1 MKRNYR
7 TLWPATLCVTV
18 AAILV
23 CCVLVRP
30 VRAAQQTGSPPPA
43 AVSPLEWWNGFK
55 TFPRFVRAA
64 DIAHALGG
72 TVLDPTP
79 EQRQQRAAGE
89 IPRPGEGGPGS
100 VLLPAGIT
108 ALLAYNKDNSLFVL
122 YDDPAAANGLKKL
135 LTLLDVKPRRVAVR
149 VETLLVIRDAAGREL
164 RRLPLLM
171 SGETPDGQE
180 GQLTTTLG
188 RAIGGGVA
196 AATDDAPTGQNAW
209 PRSGNCFLRV
219 TPRVNAD
226 GTIALRVNGNV
237 EFEWRAAA
245 PPVAATNTQK
255 TGATDAAAARDPL
268 RISHTFNS
276 VSEAADGRAATLMRS
291 ASPFGTGTAE
301 ITITLTPHLLAEPQG
316 RTGLRGQSSSG
327 QSSGAQ
333 TEAR

>member
-1 MKRNYR
+1 MKRNCR

-30 VRAAQQTGSPPPA
+30 VRAAQRTGSPPPA

-100 VLLPAGIT
+100 VLLPMGIT
-108 ALLAYNKDNSLFVL
+108 ALLAYNQDNSLFVL
-122 YDDPAAANGLKKL
+122 YDDPAAVSHFKKL

-149 VETLLVIRDAAGREL
+149 MDALLVIRNATGREQS
-164 RRLPLLM
+164 RFPLTM
-171 SGETPDGQE
+171 NGEVSDGQE

-188 RAIGGGVA
+188 RAVGGGVA
-196 AATDDAPTGQNAW
+196 TAGDAPTGQSAW
-209 PRSGNCFLRV
+209 PRSGNCFLRF
-219 TPRVNAD
+219 TPRLNAD

-237 EFEWRAAA
+237 EFEWRAAD
-245 PPVAATNTQK
+245 P
-255 TGATDAAAARDPL
+255 AAAAREPL
-268 RISHTFNS
+268 RVSHAFNS
-276 VSEAADGRAATLMRS
+276 VSEAANGQAATLLR
-291 ASPFGTGTAE
+291 ATSPFGAGTAE
-301 ITITLTPHLLAEPQG
+301 ITITLTPRLLLAEPPP
-316 RTGLRGQSSSG
+316 RTGLRSQSG
-327 QSSGAQ
+327 GGAQ